1 VIVGGVLI
9 LAVVME
15 VFERRS
21 CLYSEDDILD
31 GLAADLNEAAHR
43 AV

>member
-1 VIVGGVLI
+1 

-15 VFERRS
+15 VFERRR

-31 GLAADLNEAAHR
+31 GLSADLTEAAHR
-43 AV
+43 AG